1 MDQVGG
7 PSSSFLRGLSAT
19 GKIGD
24 TSCLLD
30 ELRDAVIAGNY
41 LPGTAISIDAV
52 ARLYGVSPIP
62 VREALK
68 VLVGEGLVDHTP
80 GVGYTTSVLTLGELE
95 ELRRAR
101 RALEVAAIETLVGG
115 RARALLDS
123 AVPTP
128 RPSSARDWLVEE
140 RRFHLSLLEA
150 TGMPRLTET
159 YRRLWN
165 VAERQA
171 ALMCPTAVVADRL
184 RRDHQDLQLALR
196 AGDLERANAV
206 LTQHYERMD
215 EAAEPHRDDPR
226 FFVTGPQA
234 AG

>member
-24 TSCLLD
+24 TSCLLE
-30 ELRDAVIAGNY
+30 ELRNAVTAGNY

-80 GVGYTTSVLTLGELE
+80 GVGYTTSVLTLAELA

-101 RALEVAAIETLVGG
+101 RALETVAVEALAGG
-115 RARALLDS
+115 RARTLLDG
-123 AVPTP
+123 AVPAP
-128 RPSSARDWLVEE
+128 RPASARDWLAEE
-140 RRFHLSLLEA
+140 RRFHLALMDV
-150 TGMPRLTET
+150 TGMPRMAET

-165 VAERQA
+165 IAERQA
-171 ALMCPTAVVADRL
+171 ALLCPTAMAADRL

-196 AGDLERANAV
+196 AGDLERAKAV
-206 LTQHYERMD
+206 LDAHYERMD
-215 EAAEPHRDDPR
+215 AAAEPHRDDPR

-234 AG
+234 AC